1 VVNRAARKPVIGILG
16 GLASGK
22 STVAAE
28 LAKLGCAV
36 VDADKIAHE
45 ALDNKRIRDRI
56 VAYFGRG
63 VLDQAGRID
72 HRKLAEIVFADSD
85 KLSALN
91 GIVHP
96 YVLSRAEQLIDEY
109 MGMETVKAVVLDM
122 PLLVEVGWANRCD
135 RLIFVDCPRHHRR
148 QRARKMGICDEN
160 EFRTREK
167 FQISLDRKAELA
179 DNIIEN
185 NSGLSELSRQ
195 VADIFSQLVRDHQ

>member
-1 VVNRAARKPVIGILG
+1 LG

-45 ALDNKRIRDRI
+45 ALDSKRIRDKI
-56 VAYFGRG
+56 VAYFGRS

-72 HRKLAEIVFADSD
+72 RRKLAEIVFADSD

-135 RLIFVDCPRHHRR
+135 RLIFVDCPPHHRR